1 MMGGCHWS
9 HNSLF
14 HILHLRQETVHQQ
27 LCVPVIHKLGDIV
40 LLNRD
45 HFSLKIKLSNQVY
58 LSFLPL
64 HSLEAVCGRI
74 FPFTDCNFTWLIL
87 KVGFYNII

>member
-14 HILHLRQETVHQQ
+14 HILHLRQEMVHQQ

-58 LSFLPL
+58 LSFLHL

>member
-1 MMGGCHWS
+1 MLGGCRWPHS
-9 HNSLF
+9 SLF
-14 HILHLRQETVHQQ
+14 HVLYLQQEAVHQQ
-27 LCVPVIHKLGDIV
+27 LCVPAIHKLGDIV
-40 LLNRD
+40 LPNGG

-64 HSLEAVCGRI
+64 HSLEAVHVRI

-87 KVGFYNII
+87 KVGF